1 MPLTAC
7 ATSTVTLPVTAV
19 SKCTV
24 TVRPLFSAV
33 CATNLEA
40 AAPPAVYEGYA
51 PKKEEKGASKR
62 PGGLPGVKT
71 PAPR

>member
-1 MPLTAC
+1 MLDHMQLDDADTWKPRC
-7 ATSTVTLPVTAV
+7 S
-19 SKCTV
+19 SH
-24 TVRPLFSAV
+24 
-33 CATNLEA
+33 
-40 AAPPAVYEGYA
+40 APPAVYEGYA